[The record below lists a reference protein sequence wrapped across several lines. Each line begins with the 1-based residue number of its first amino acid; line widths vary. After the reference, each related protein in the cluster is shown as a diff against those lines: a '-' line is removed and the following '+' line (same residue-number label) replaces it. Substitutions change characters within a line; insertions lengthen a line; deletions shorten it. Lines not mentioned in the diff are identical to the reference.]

1 MSLYGGNKMKKFYY
15 SKEEMLKDA
24 ELESRKILADYNST
38 VKESKKSKK
47 KVIFI
52 ILIGI
57 ILFKVIIGTIELNS
71 PFEYSKNRLYEITIN
86 DKPVTYTATD
96 HHRVFIIPYF
106 LYWNSYHLNTYYGI
120 DYDAVYYINP
130 EESEYI
136 LNVESYS
143 CYSKNKER
151 QIECQV
157 EDNFYERKNHD
168 TVYTN
173 LYIRKNG
180 KPEKEMYDGKFIKN
194 ITPYINEKGIYYVRV
209 DAEYENVSS
218 KLEFFLK
225 QK

>member
-1 MSLYGGNKMKKFYY
+1 MKKFYY
-15 SKEEMLKDA
+15 SKDEMLKDA

-38 VKESKKSKK
+38 TKKIKKQKK
-47 KVIFI
+47 KFFLIFL
-52 ILIGI
+52 ILL
-57 ILFKVIIGTIELNS
+57 ILFKIVIGTIEINS

-143 CYSKNKER
+143 CLSKNKER
-151 QIECQV
+151 QVGCQAL
-157 EDNFYERKNHD
+157 DNFYK
-168 TVYTN
+168 
-173 LYIRKNG
+173 K
-180 KPEKEMYDGKFIKN
+180 KIK
-194 ITPYINEKGIYYVRV
+194 IQFTPIY
-209 DAEYENVSS
+209 
-218 KLEFFLK
+218 L
-225 QK
+225 

>member
-1 MSLYGGNKMKKFYY
+1 MKKFYY
-15 SKEEMLKDA
+15 SKDEMLKDA

-38 VKESKKSKK
+38 TKKIKKQKK
-47 KVIFI
+47 KFFLIFL
-52 ILIGI
+52 ILL
-57 ILFKVIIGTIELNS
+57 ILFKIVIGTIEINS

-106 LYWNSYHLNTYYGI
+106 LYWNSYHLNNGI

-143 CYSKNKER
+143 CLSKNKER
-151 QIECQV
+151 QVGCQAL
-157 EDNFYERKNHD
+157 DNFYKTKNKD

-173 LYIRKNG
+173 LFIRKNG
-180 KPEKEMYDGKFIKN
+180 RKEKIFYDGKLIKD
-194 ITPYINEKGIYYVRV
+194 ITPYIQEKGEYYISI
-209 DAEYENVSS
+209 DAKYKNTTS
-218 KLEFFLK
+218 KLEFFIK

>member
-1 MSLYGGNKMKKFYY
+1 MKKFYY
-15 SKEEMLKDA
+15 SKDEMLKDA

-38 VKESKKSKK
+38 TKKIKKQKK
-47 KVIFI
+47 KFFLIFL
-52 ILIGI
+52 ILL
-57 ILFKVIIGTIELNS
+57 ILFKIVIGTIEINS

-143 CYSKNKER
+143 CLSKNKER
-151 QIECQV
+151 QVGCQAL
-157 EDNFYERKNHD
+157 DNFYKIKNKD

-173 LYIRKNG
+173 LFIRKNG
-180 KPEKEMYDGKFIKN
+180 RKEKIFYDGKLIKD
-194 ITPYINEKGIYYVRV
+194 ITPYIQEKGEYYISI
-209 DAEYENVSS
+209 DAKYKNTTS
-218 KLEFFLK
+218 KLEFFIK